1 MARFIKVAAAQLGAI
16 PEGTSREQM
25 VERMLA
31 LMEQAVAE
39 GVEIIAYPEL
49 ALTPYFP
56 KRIRD
61 DFDQFFEDEMPS
73 PATKPLFEKARQ
85 AGIAFHLG
93 YAEKDGRHRYNT
105 AIFVDADGTIFE
117 KYRKTHLPGTT
128 KPDGHAMVYEPYFF
142 EYGDTGFKVYDA
154 KKAKVGVHICQD
166 RRYPESYRALGLQG
180 AEIIIN
186 GYNTPLYPLA
196 LDHNE
201 LVLRAGAYENS
212 LFVIGVAKCGKEDG
226 VEFIAG
232 SCICDPFGQVLAK
245 AATTNDELIVARLDF
260 ETMAVARKRWN
271 FFGRRHPEHYQLLV
285 EGASPAPSEPS
296 RGSAPAKPA
305 LGRDR

>member
-1 MARFIKVAAAQLGAI
+1 MARYVKVAAAQLGAI
-16 PEGTSREQM
+16 PEGTTREQM
-25 VERMLA
+25 VDRMLA
-31 LMEQAVAE
+31 LMDQAIADN
-39 GVEIIAYPEL
+39 VEIIAFPEL

-61 DFDQFFEDEMPS
+61 DADQFFEDAMPS
-73 PATKPLFEKARQ
+73 PATIPLFEKARQ
-85 AGIAFHLG
+85 ARIAFHLG
-93 YAEKDGRHRYNT
+93 YAEKDGARRYNT
-105 AIFVDADGTIFE
+105 AIFVDEDGTVFE

-128 KPDGHAMVYEPYFF
+128 APDGHAMVYEPYFF
-142 EYGDTGFKVYDA
+142 AYGDTGFKVYDA

-166 RRYPESYRALGLQG
+166 RRYPESYRVLGLQG

-212 LFVIGVAKCGKEDG
+212 LFVIGVAKAGKEDG
-226 VEFIAG
+226 VEFIGG

-245 AATTNDELIVARLDF
+245 AATINDELVVARLDLD
-260 ETMAVARKRWN
+260 TMRIARKRWN
-271 FFGRRHPEHYQLLV
+271 FFGRRHPEHYGPVTQPI
-285 EGASPAPSEPS
+285 GKS
-296 RGSAPAKPA
+296 R
-305 LGRDR
+305 

>member
-1 MARFIKVAAAQLGAI
+1 MARFVKVAAAQLGAI
-16 PEGTSREQM
+16 PEGTTREQM
-25 VERMLA
+25 VDRMLA
-31 LMEQAVAE
+31 LMDQAIAE
-39 GVEIIAYPEL
+39 GVDLVAYPEL

-85 AGIAFHLG
+85 ARIAFHLG
-93 YAEKDGRHRYNT
+93 YAEKDGPRRYNT
-105 AIFVDADGTIFE
+105 AIFVDEDGRIFE

-142 EYGDTGFKVYDA
+142 AYGDTGFKVYDA

-166 RRYPESYRALGLQG
+166 RRYPESYRALSLQG

-212 LFVIGVAKCGKEDG
+212 CFVIGVAKCGKEDG

-271 FFGRRHPEHYQLLV
+271 FFGRRHPEHYGLLV
-285 EGASPAPSEPS
+285 EGASTAPSTTSP
-296 RGSAPAKPA
+296 RSAPAKPA
-305 LGRDR
+305 LEQP

>member
-1 MARFIKVAAAQLGAI
+1 MARFVKVAAAQLGAI
-16 PEGTSREQM
+16 PEGTTREQM

-31 LMEQAVAE
+31 LMEQAIAE
-39 GVEIIAYPEL
+39 RVEIIAFPEL

-61 DFDQFFEDEMPS
+61 DFDQFFEDELPS
-73 PATKPLFEKARQ
+73 AATKPLFERARQ
-85 AGIAFHLG
+85 GRIAFHLG
-93 YAEKDGRHRYNT
+93 YAEKDGGRRYNT
-105 AIFVDADGTIFE
+105 AVFVDEDGTIFD

-128 KPDGHAMVYEPYFF
+128 RPDGHAMVYEPYYFA
-142 EYGDTGFKVYDA
+142 YGDTGFKVYDA
-154 KKAKVGVHICQD
+154 AKAKVGVHICQD

-180 AEIIIN
+180 AEIIVN

-212 LFVIGVAKCGKEDG
+212 CFVIGVAKCGKEDG
-226 VEFIAG
+226 VEFIGG

-245 AATTNDELIVARLDF
+245 AATTIDELIVARLNF
-260 ETMAVARKRWN
+260 ETMDLARKRWN
-271 FFGRRHPEHYQLLV
+271 FFGRRHPEHYKLLV
-285 EGASPAPSEPS
+285 EGAVEAPSTTSPG
-296 RGSAPAKPA
+296 RAPAKPA
-305 LGRDR
+305 QERP

>member
-1 MARFIKVAAAQLGAI
+1 MPRYVKVAAAQLGAI
-16 PEGTSREQM
+16 PEGTTREQM
-25 VERMLA
+25 VERMLT
-31 LMEQAVAE
+31 LMDQAAAE
-39 GVEIIAYPEL
+39 DVEIVAYPEL

-56 KRIRD
+56 KKIRD
-61 DFDQFFEDEMPS
+61 DADQFFEDEMPS
-73 PATKPLFEKARQ
+73 KVTMPLFEQARQ

-93 YAEKDGRHRYNT
+93 YAEKAGDKRYNT
-105 AIFVDADGTIFE
+105 AIFVDEDGTIFE
-117 KYRKTHLPGTT
+117 KYRKTHLPGRT
-128 KPDGHAMVYEPYFF
+128 KPDGHAMVFEPYYFA
-142 EYGDTGFKVYDA
+142 YGDTGFKTYDA

-166 RRYPESYRALGLQG
+166 RRYPEAYRVLGLQG

-232 SCICDPFGQVLAK
+232 SCIIDPLGQVIAK
-245 AATTNDELIVARLDF
+245 AQTTGDELITARLDLD
-260 ETMAVARKRWN
+260 TMIPVRKRWN
-271 FFGRRHPEHYQLLV
+271 FFARRHPEHYGSV
-285 EGASPAPSEPS
+285 AAPRRHHE
-296 RGSAPAKPA
+296 
-305 LGRDR
+305 